1 MADTGIANR
10 LLRQRRSMESAL
22 GRWLEGNALGKA
34 PSSSSFDLVNL
45 KNKFMLDIFY
55 RLKLET
61 GIDEMEQSKNFQC
74 LRSTLQVHNMA
85 LS

>member
-1 MADTGIANR
+1 M
-10 LLRQRRSMESAL
+10 
-22 GRWLEGNALGKA
+22 
-34 PSSSSFDLVNL
+34 NL

-61 GIDEMEQSKNFQC
+61 GINEMEQSKNFQC

-85 LS
+85 LN